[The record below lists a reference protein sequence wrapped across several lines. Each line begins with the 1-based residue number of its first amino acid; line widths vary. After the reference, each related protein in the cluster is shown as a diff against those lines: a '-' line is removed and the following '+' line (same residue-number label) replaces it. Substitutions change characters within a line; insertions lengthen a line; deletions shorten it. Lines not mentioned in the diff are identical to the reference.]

1 MNSREEYLLKLWKV
15 RQEKEGHD
23 VSGVTTLEE
32 AKHFFD
38 VKPEPPEI
46 VTEPPEIVTEPTE
59 NGTEVPENETEVPEN
74 DVEPVNTE
82 AKTTATK
89 GKRGTAKKATE
100 EV

>member
-1 MNSREEYLLKLWKV
+1 MNSREEYLLKLWKA

-38 VKPEPPEI
+38 VKPEPPEN
-46 VTEPPEIVTEPTE
+46 E
-59 NGTEVPENETEVPEN
+59 TEVPKNETEVPEN